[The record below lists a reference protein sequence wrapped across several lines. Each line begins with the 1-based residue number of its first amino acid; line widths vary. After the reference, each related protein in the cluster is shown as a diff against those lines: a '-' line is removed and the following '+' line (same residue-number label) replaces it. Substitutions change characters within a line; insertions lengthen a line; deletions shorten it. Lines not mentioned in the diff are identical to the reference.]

1 MNDALG
7 LPQSILVLGGS
18 SEIARATVRA
28 LLGRREARVILGGR
42 EGSLAD
48 AAQEARQYHATD
60 VRTVVFDATDPASVS
75 AAVDEAFRN
84 DEALHMDDE
93 RRIGDIDL
101 VIVAFGVL
109 GDQATF
115 DGDPAAAAR
124 AATINYTS
132 AVVAGLRAAHH
143 LKAQGHGTIVAL
155 SSVAG
160 ERVRR
165 ANFVYGSTK
174 AGLDGFYQGLGDS
187 LVGTG
192 GRVMIVRPGFVKGRM
207 TAGMKEA
214 PFATDP
220 DAVAALIVKGLAK
233 GSPIVWAPP
242 ILKVVFAVFRHLPQG
257 LWRKVPG

>member
-28 LLGRREARVILGGR
+28 LLAKRPARVVLGGR
-42 EGSLAD
+42 EASLAE
-48 AAQEARQYHATD
+48 AAQECRQRGATD
-60 VRTVVFDATDPASVS
+60 VSTVVFDAADPSSVS
-75 AAVDEAFRN
+75 TAIDAAFHA
-84 DEALHMDDE
+84 
-93 RRIGDIDL
+93 DIDL

-109 GDQATF
+109 GDQAAF
-115 DGDPAAAAR
+115 DADPAAAAH
-124 AATINYTS
+124 ATTVNYTS

-143 LKAQGHGTIVAL
+143 LRAQGHGTIVAL

-160 ERVRR
+160 ERVRK

-174 AGLDGFYQGLGDS
+174 AGFDGFFQGLGDA
-187 LVGTG
+187 LEGTG
-192 GRVMIVRPGFVKGRM
+192 ARVMIVRPGFVKSRM

-220 DAVAALIVKGLAK
+220 DAVAALIVRGLAK
-233 GSPIVWAPP
+233 GSPIIWTPP
-242 ILKVVFAVFRHLPQG
+242 ILKIVFAIFRHLPRG
-257 LWRKVPG
+257 VWRKVPG